1 MWFVSYICQL
11 FLNFHP
17 VKKMNSQSWPESWLV
32 IHIQRVTQGYQR
44 LPRFPPDLSWV
55 LLSLTSPLHLSLLPV
70 WSLSHIN
77 LSQMCISMER
87 SQWATG
93 NGNLPMLL
101 PLPKIQWFLFPS
113 PQVQS
118 NPLHTSRERKGNPLQ
133 RACLENPMDRGAWR
147 VMVHRVATSQKQLKR
162 LSTYKLCGINL
173 FSSKIFIKGLLY
185 VRHCLTNWGSHGNV
199 NKQESLSSWSLHSG
213 EGRRDLSIKYI
224 DKLYWLLEAF
234 KWFRIEVKELGRS
247 IT

>member
-11 FLNFHP
+11 FLNFHSI
-17 VKKMNSQSWPESWLV
+17 KKMNSLDLSLDSSSISRGSPK
-32 IHIQRVTQGYQR
+32 VTKGYQGSLQIFLESFSPW
-44 LPRFPPDLSWV
+44 LPHYTYLCFQSGLCPI
-55 LLSLTSPLHLSLLPV
+55 
-70 WSLSHIN
+70 SHH
-77 LSQMCISMER
+77 SQICISMER